1 MQRVART
8 KVNTVVTS
16 RLNDLLGERRG
27 TMEPIALEPAL
38 TASDTRSAQVI
49 AKWVGIAAAVLGL
62 VVWLNRPAPMQSV
75 QVTAP
80 GISLATSAPVLDV
93 VVDIEGDVR
102 TPGLVHLPA
111 GSRVADAIQ
120 AAGGLTRASVVGQLN
135 LAQRLDDGQL
145 IVVGQAAAG
154 TSSGDPRVN
163 LNSATVTDFDTLPG
177 VGPVLASRI
186 VAWRDQHH
194 RFSSIDELQ
203 EVPGIGPKVFA
214 NLKALVRV

>member
-145 IVVGQAAAG
+145 IVVGQATAG

>member
-16 RLNDLLGERRG
+16 RLNELLGERRG

-154 TSSGDPRVN
+154 TSSGDQRVN

>member
-49 AKWVGIAAAVLGL
+49 AKWVGVAAAVLGL

>member
-1 MQRVART
+1 MART

-49 AKWVGIAAAVLGL
+49 AKWVGVAAAVLGL

>member
-49 AKWVGIAAAVLGL
+49 AKWVGVAAAVLGL

-154 TSSGDPRVN
+154 TSSGDQRVN

>member
-1 MQRVART
+1 VQRVART

-49 AKWVGIAAAVLGL
+49 AKWVGVAAAVLGL